1 MSQASALVLAQAWF
15 ERLGRF
21 LASDP
26 AAQRAEL
33 DRLFEPQCFWRDML
47 AFTWTI
53 RTLEGCDAIADMLA
67 ACASRTGARAWQVTE
82 ASNGPNGLIEA
93 WFHFETAAGGG
104 RGIVRLRG
112 GRCFILLTTLQSLRG
127 HEEPAGVR
135 RERGTV
141 HGVVRG
147 RQSWFERRE
156 AERARLGREDQ
167 PWCLIVGA
175 GQGGLALGAR
185 LRRLGVP
192 TLIIDRLDQPGDTWR
207 RRYRSL
213 CLHDP
218 VWYDHMPYLPFPDH
232 WPVFTPKDKMADWL
246 RAYADIMELNV
257 WCQTA
262 CVSASY
268 DDHEGLWTVQVD
280 RAGELISL
288 KPAHLVLAT
297 GMSGVPRMPQLTGAE
312 QFAGSLLHSS
322 QYRGSAEWAG
332 KSCVVI
338 GSNNSAHDICA
349 DLWEQGAQVTMLQRS
364 PTIVVRSES
373 LQKYAWGPLYSEQAL
388 ADGITTER
396 ADLLAASWPHRL
408 MPGRLQPVYAQIEQV
423 DADLYEGL
431 RRAGFMVHLGEDGT
445 GIHVAYMRRGS
456 GYYIDVGASQLIIDG
471 RIGLRS
477 PAQVSHLEARAVVL
491 QSGERLP
498 ADLVVCATGYGS
510 MTGWAEQL
518 ISPEVAQRLGPSWGL
533 GSGTSGD
540 PGPWEGELR
549 NMWKPT
555 AQPGLWF
562 QGGNLMQARF
572 FSLFMALQLKARYE
586 GLPTPVFQGLA
597 QQTNADQA

>member
-1 MSQASALVLAQAWF
+1 MAQASALAHAQAWF
-15 ERLGRF
+15 ERLAHALESGRLGQHAE
-21 LASDP
+21 LAS
-26 AAQRAEL
+26 
-33 DRLFEPQCFWRDML
+33 LFEPQCFWRDML

-53 RTLEGCDAIADMLA
+53 RTFEGLDAIADMLG
-67 ACASRTGARAWQVTE
+67 ACAGQTGARAWRVVEATE
-82 ASNGPNGLIEA
+82 GPNDLIEA
-93 WFHFETAAGGG
+93 WFQFETAVGSG

-127 HEEPAGVR
+127 HEEPAGAR
-135 RERGTV
+135 REQGTV

-156 AERARLGREDQ
+156 AERARLGREEQ

-185 LRRLGVP
+185 LRRLGIP

-246 RAYADIMELNV
+246 KAYADIMELNV

-262 CVSASY
+262 CVGASY
-268 DDHEGLWTVQVD
+268 DEREGRWTVRDD
-280 RAGELISL
+280 RAGELITL

-297 GMSGVPRMPQLTGAE
+297 GMSGVPRMPQLQGADDFTGT
-312 QFAGSLLHSS
+312 LLHSS
-322 QYRGSAEWAG
+322 QYQGSADWAG
-332 KSCVVI
+332 KHCVVV

-388 ADGITTER
+388 ADGVTTER

-431 RRAGFMVHLGEDGT
+431 RRVGFMVHLGEDRT

-456 GYYIDVGASQLIIDG
+456 GYYIDVGASQLIMDG
-471 RIGLRS
+471 RIALRS
-477 PAQVSHLEARAVVL
+477 PAHVSHLEARAVVL

-518 ISPEVAQRLGPSWGL
+518 ISPEVAERLGPCWGL

-572 FSLFMALQLKARYE
+572 FSLFLALQLKARYE
-586 GLPTPVFQGLA
+586 GLATPVF
-597 QQTNADQA
+597 

>member
-1 MSQASALVLAQAWF
+1 MSQASALALAQAWF
-15 ERLGRF
+15 ERLERL
-21 LASDP
+21 LASDH
-26 AAQRAEL
+26 AGQQSEL
-33 DRLFEPQCFWRDML
+33 ESLFEPQCFWRDML

-53 RTLEGCDAIADMLA
+53 RTFEGRDAIAEMLA
-67 ACASRTGARAWQVTE
+67 ACAGRTQARAWQIAE
-82 ASNGPNGLIEA
+82 ASHGPNDLIEA
-93 WFHFETAAGGG
+93 WFQFETAAGGG

-127 HEEPAGVR
+127 HEEPSGVR

-257 WCQTA
+257 WCQTV

-280 RAGELISL
+280 RAGELMSL

-431 RRAGFMVHLGEDGT
+431 RRAGFMVHLGEGGS

-518 ISPEVAQRLGPSWGL
+518 ISHEVAQRLGPCWGL

-572 FSLFMALQLKARYE
+572 FSLFVALQLKARYE
-586 GLPTPVFQGLA
+586 GLPTPVFEGL
-597 QQTNADQA
+597 N

>member
-67 ACASRTGARAWQVTE
+67 ACASRTGARAWQVAE
-82 ASNGPNGLIEA
+82 ASHGPNDLIEA
-93 WFHFETAAGGG
+93 WFHFETAAGSG

-156 AERARLGREDQ
+156 AERARLGREEQ

-246 RAYADIMELNV
+246 RAYAG
-257 WCQTA
+257 
-262 CVSASY
+262 
-268 DDHEGLWTVQVD
+268 H
-280 RAGELISL
+280 
-288 KPAHLVLAT
+288 H
-297 GMSGVPRMPQLTGAE
+297 GAE
-312 QFAGSLLHSS
+312 
-322 QYRGSAEWAG
+322 
-332 KSCVVI
+332 
-338 GSNNSAHDICA
+338 
-349 DLWEQGAQVTMLQRS
+349 
-364 PTIVVRSES
+364 
-373 LQKYAWGPLYSEQAL
+373 
-388 ADGITTER
+388 
-396 ADLLAASWPHRL
+396 RL
-408 MPGRLQPVYAQIEQV
+408 VPDRLRQCE
-423 DADLYEGL
+423 L
-431 RRAGFMVHLGEDGT
+431 RR
-445 GIHVAYMRRGS
+445 S
-456 GYYIDVGASQLIIDG
+456 
-471 RIGLRS
+471 
-477 PAQVSHLEARAVVL
+477 
-491 QSGERLP
+491 
-498 ADLVVCATGYGS
+498 
-510 MTGWAEQL
+510 
-518 ISPEVAQRLGPSWGL
+518 
-533 GSGTSGD
+533 
-540 PGPWEGELR
+540 
-549 NMWKPT
+549 
-555 AQPGLWF
+555 
-562 QGGNLMQARF
+562 
-572 FSLFMALQLKARYE
+572 
-586 GLPTPVFQGLA
+586 
-597 QQTNADQA
+597 